1 MIYSPVF
8 IILSISSAKACKK
21 VLSLCIGLFCPSDL
35 WLVLAE
41 DAVLYQQWQGF

>member
-21 VLSLCIGLFCPSDL
+21 VLSLCIGLFCTSDL